1 MGTKFVKLLGLIV
14 GVAVV
19 NIVVLSPGLIGVT
32 FGENALATASGVTLL
47 LASTF
52 AVLYGSY
59 ALLLRPTVALQVKQ
73 LQTYED
79 YVQAIVRYK
88 HVKSLRDDISL
99 ALEQLER
106 MRKKQMTLFQI
117 LNQRFDPNELSYKKF
132 ASVVLTVE
140 KLFYLNVRSVLNR
153 LSVFDE
159 SELDGARRR
168 DSARLSTKLLQEKAN
183 MHNEHLAFVKGSLEA
198 NEEMLLKLD
207 KLLTEISRLDGLDPG
222 EIENM
227 PGMQEIDSLIKQTK
241 YYKQ

>member
-1 MGTKFVKLLGLIV
+1 MGAKFVKLLGLIV

-47 LASTF
+47 FASTF

-59 ALLLRPTVALQVKQ
+59 ALLFKSSVALPVKQ
-73 LQTYED
+73 LQTHED
-79 YVQAIVRYK
+79 FVQAIVRYK
-88 HVKSLRDDISL
+88 HVKSFREDISL

-106 MRKKQMTLFQI
+106 MRKKQLTLFQV
-117 LNQRFDPNELSYKKF
+117 LNQRFEPNELSYKKF

-140 KLFYLNVRSVLNR
+140 KLFYMNVRSVLNR
-153 LSVFDE
+153 FSVFDE
-159 SELDGARRR
+159 SELEGAWRR
-168 DSARLSTKLLQEKAN
+168 DPERLSSKLQQEKAN
-183 MHNEHLAFVKGSLEA
+183 MHNEHLAFVKSSLDA

-207 KLLTEISRLDGLDPG
+207 KLLMEISRLDGLDPG

>member
-1 MGTKFVKLLGLIV
+1 
-14 GVAVV
+14 
-19 NIVVLSPGLIGVT
+19 
-32 FGENALATASGVTLL
+32 LL

-59 ALLLRPTVALQVKQ
+59 ALLLRPTVALPVKQ
-73 LQTYED
+73 LQTPED

-88 HVKSLRDDISL
+88 HVKSLRDDITL
-99 ALEQLER
+99 ALEQFER
-106 MRKKQMTLFQI
+106 MRKKQMTLLQV

-132 ASVVLTVE
+132 ASVVLTLE
-140 KLFYLNVRSVLNR
+140 KLFYMNVRSVLNR

-159 SELDGARRR
+159 SELEGTRRQAP
-168 DSARLSTKLLQEKAN
+168 ARLSSKLQQEKAN
-183 MHNEHLAFVKGSLEA
+183 MHNEHLAFVKSSLDA

-207 KLLTEISRLDGLDPG
+207 KLLMEISRLDGLDPG